1 LTECQQPGIETKGIA
16 SFPSPVTT
24 LNAYRPSSRPHPI
37 KHDDFTDAV
46 IHEFGRVYA
55 GKNKPMQ
62 TIEIDEGRVKE
73 AKVWDGVR
81 ELKSW
86 EWTFGQTPEFSN
98 DFEGDLSFGK
108 VVSEPIERL
117 HHCDSIIASKPN
129 RFARTAVVLYILRTW
144 NSR

>member
-1 LTECQQPGIETKGIA
+1 
-16 SFPSPVTT
+16 VTT
-24 LNAYRPSSRPHPI
+24 LNAYRPSAQPHPI

-55 GKNKPMQ
+55 GKDKPMQ
-62 TIEIDEGRVKE
+62 TIETDEGRVRE
-73 AKVWDGVR
+73 FKVWNGVK

-108 VVSEPIERL
+108 VVSKPERL
-117 HHCDSIIASKPN
+117 HHCDLIIASLTDSP
-129 RFARTAVVLYILRTW
+129 
-144 NSR
+144 